1 MSMSKTNTARTGH
14 PICVLL
20 AIAFISL
27 AGGRANAADL
37 LAKGAK
43 DYKPFAVERIQIAL
57 ASAKDLQAAVK
68 AGDVKA
74 AQAAWIKSRKGWEAA
89 EPITGEFFPKLDEAI
104 DATDWSPND
113 PTNATVV
120 KNAFIASIRS
130 TIKF

>member
-43 DYKPFAVERIQIAL
+43 DYKPFAVEHIQIAL
-57 ASAKDLQAAVK
+57 AGAKDL
-68 AGDVKA
+68 
-74 AQAAWIKSRKGWEAA
+74 QAAWIKSRKGWEAA
-89 EPITGEFFPKLDEAI
+89 EAITGEFFPKLDEAI
-104 DATDWSPND
+104 DATDWSPNG